1 MSRACNA
8 SRRRDTGRLAG
19 RVVLGSYL
27 AVHGAQKLFGA
38 FGGHG
43 LDATAV
49 GFDSLGLTPG
59 LQMATLAGASEL
71 AGGLLTVTGARIR
84 SDRSRSQAR

>member
-8 SRRRDTGRLAG
+8 SRRRDMGRLAG

-43 LDATAV
+43 LDVDPNDVRQPGPPWRLATA
-49 GFDSLGLTPG
+49 
-59 LQMATLAGASEL
+59 A
-71 AGGLLTVTGARIR
+71 
-84 SDRSRSQAR
+84 